1 MTGSLSMCGD
11 PIPRMIPPVSVY
23 IWQISDES
31 WSLIL
36 QSQCISLQKSELGTG
51 WWMKMKRKTPPGGRV
66 FRKPAP
72 GGVLRE
78 AVRCAILMQM
88 FYGGYA

>member
-1 MTGSLSMCGD
+1 MYLSEASYGL
-11 PIPRMIPPVSVY
+11 SY
-23 IWQISDES
+23 NFYALSSTQH
-31 WSLIL
+31 
-36 QSQCISLQKSELGTG
+36 
-51 WWMKMKRKTPPGGRV
+51 KTPLGGRV

-72 GGVLRE
+72 GGVLHE

>member
-1 MTGSLSMCGD
+1 
-11 PIPRMIPPVSVY
+11 
-23 IWQISDES
+23 
-31 WSLIL
+31 
-36 QSQCISLQKSELGTG
+36 
-51 WWMKMKRKTPPGGRV
+51 MKRKTPPGGRV

-72 GGVLRE
+72 GGVLHE